1 MGIFKNK
8 SQATF
13 DNMSPNDTSKGVVG
27 GLIFCNQTNDTLVWK
42 YPYMDIKKGAVIKVH
57 QNQKA
62 VLFDC
67 GKLVAVLEPGRDVV
81 VNPNNIPYLGKFMNV
96 AHGGETSYPLEVW
109 FVNITVENTIKWGFG
124 PSAGCKVAD
133 PDDPR
138 MKYTVTGFGS
148 YRFHICNPEA
158 FLLKLVGTQH
168 LSTVESIMDF
178 FKDESIAIIASLVQE
193 IATNEKLSPADLG
206 GKRMMVQELV
216 KQYFNEARK
225 EQYGTEIT
233 SMMCVGFSSPEYDQ
247 YLSEMQQGKNLRAK
261 YQEQGRFY
269 DTERQYDI
277 ASKAVSNPGAGNVM
291 GAAMGAGMGFNAG
304 GAIGQMLGGIMGQN
318 TAAQGP
324 ASITPPPIPN
334 QGTLYHVAVGG
345 QPTGP
350 FSVHELMKKAADGSF
365 TRNSLVWCPSMTNWA
380 EASTIN
386 ELCSIFMPTPSPIM

>member
-247 YLSEMQQGKNLRAK
+247 YLSEMQQG
-261 YQEQGRFY
+261 
-269 DTERQYDI
+269 
-277 ASKAVSNPGAGNVM
+277 
-291 GAAMGAGMGFNAG
+291 
-304 GAIGQMLGGIMGQN
+304 
-318 TAAQGP
+318 
-324 ASITPPPIPN
+324 
-334 QGTLYHVAVGG
+334 
-345 QPTGP
+345 
-350 FSVHELMKKAADGSF
+350 
-365 TRNSLVWCPSMTNWA
+365 
-380 EASTIN
+380 
-386 ELCSIFMPTPSPIM
+386 